1 VVRSHDLTEGIF
13 VWEYTAGIFTWNHR
27 KDETIVVISG
37 GLFSICEMTQVM
49 YD

>member
-1 VVRSHDLTEGIF
+1 MVRSHDLTEGIF
-13 VWEYTAGIFTWNHR
+13 VWEYTAGISTWNHR